1 MPPRTHVAEVPN
13 RIFSPIAPH
22 YDTPALILSL
32 YQYRRWHR
40 FSLSQLTLPANA
52 RVLDMATGTGALA
65 FDLLRR
71 PDIEVVAA
79 DITRPMLLQAQQRAD
94 GAHDGRLVFIECTA
108 EAPPFPDESYDAIVF
123 AYLLRYVADVP
134 ETLSSLAALLQPG
147 GIMCSLD
154 FAVPKGVAYPA
165 WRFYTDLILPATAR
179 LFSADWRRV
188 GSFLGPSIR
197 EFYRRWPEDRLLDA
211 WRSVGIADVQAK
223 RLSLG
228 GAIVIWGTKP
238 Q

>member
-1 MPPRTHVAEVPN
+1 MPPRTDVAEVPR
-13 RIFSPIAPH
+13 RIFSPIAAH

-40 FSLSQLTLPANA
+40 FLLSQLTLPANA

-108 EAPPFPDESYDAIVF
+108 EAPP
-123 AYLLRYVADVP
+123 
-134 ETLSSLAALLQPG
+134 ALCL
-147 GIMCSLD
+147 
-154 FAVPKGVAYPA
+154 
-165 WRFYTDLILPATAR
+165 
-179 LFSADWRRV
+179 
-188 GSFLGPSIR
+188 
-197 EFYRRWPEDRLLDA
+197 
-211 WRSVGIADVQAK
+211 
-223 RLSLG
+223 
-228 GAIVIWGTKP
+228 
-238 Q
+238 